1 MARKTDTAAE
11 TYNSIF
17 AVRLRTIMEERRENQ
32 TTLAKKV
39 GLQRQT
45 ISLYTMGQSKPDT
58 DNLTRIAK
66 ALDVSSD
73 WLLGISDFKNK
84 DNELIASES
93 LGLTEKTISTIH
105 RTFKYSDPETME
117 GLNELLS
124 DERFYSLTR
133 ELVLLKRLSAQLKI
147 KYSTYEVT
155 DKDFM
160 DTTREILDGNYT
172 MSAYEVGAFLNKQ
185 LIDDF
190 EMLLNLHT
198 SFYQV
203 TELYHERIRDYFKK
217 LDNQEKVKGD

>member
-124 DERFYSLTR
+124 DERFYSLT
-133 ELVLLKRLSAQLKI
+133 
-147 KYSTYEVT
+147 
-155 DKDFM
+155 
-160 DTTREILDGNYT
+160 
-172 MSAYEVGAFLNKQ
+172 
-185 LIDDF
+185 
-190 EMLLNLHT
+190 
-198 SFYQV
+198 
-203 TELYHERIRDYFKK
+203 
-217 LDNQEKVKGD
+217 